1 MKRPALLSFS
11 LLLLLLA
18 LSAPAAYAQAA
29 PEGPA
34 AGPAA
39 QGFKLKGIDGK
50 VYDSEKMR
58 GEVLVVSFG
67 ATWCV
72 PCTWELEAIEELKVE
87 YAKKPV
93 RFFWVSVEDPK
104 RTSDN
109 LLRHYARERRLTVP
123 VLRDPRSETFL
134 RYETTTRLPVLVFF
148 DREGRFDSPPHRGMS
163 QDTTL
168 YKQMVRERV
177 NALLASAAP
186 AERAGRAV
194 SDR

>member
-1 MKRPALLSFS
+1 VKTRRLLFHT
-11 LLLLLLA
+11 LLLLLA
-18 LSAPAAYAQAA
+18 LSAPAAFAQV
-29 PEGPA
+29 PDERA
-34 AGPAA
+34 AGETAA

-87 YAKKPV
+87 YEKKPV
-93 RFFWVSVEDPK
+93 KFFWVSVEDPK

-109 LLRHYARERRLTVP
+109 LLRHYAKERRLTVP
-123 VLRDPRSETFL
+123 VLRDPQSETFL

-148 DREGRFDSPPHRGMS
+148 DRGGRFEAPAHRGMP
-163 QDTTL
+163 QDITV
-168 YKQMVRERV
+168 YKQMVRDRV
-177 NALLASAAP
+177 NALLAAGGGQESGGAA
-186 AERAGRAV
+186 
-194 SDR
+194 DR

>member
-1 MKRPALLSFS
+1 VKTPRLLSLS
-11 LLLLLLA
+11 LLLLA
-18 LSAPAAYAQAA
+18 LFAPAAFAQAA
-29 PEGPA
+29 EENPA
-34 AGPAA
+34 VETAP

-50 VYDSEKMR
+50 TYDSEKMR

-93 RFFWVSVEDPK
+93 KFFWVSVEDPK

-109 LLRHYARERRLTVP
+109 LLRHYAKERRLTVP

-148 DREGRFDSPPHRGMS
+148 DRAGRFEAPAHRGMP
-163 QDTTL
+163 QDITV

-177 NALLASAAP
+177 NALLAGDDARASGGAA
-186 AERAGRAV
+186 
-194 SDR
+194 DR

>member
-1 MKRPALLSFS
+1 MKMSRLLFLS
-11 LLLLLLA
+11 LMLLA
-18 LSAPAAYAQAA
+18 LSAPAAFAQAA
-29 PEGPA
+29 AEKLA
-34 AGPAA
+34 AEAAA

-93 RFFWVSVEDPK
+93 KFFWVSVEDPK

-109 LLRHYARERRLTVP
+109 LLRHYAKERRLTVP
-123 VLRDPRSETFL
+123 VLRDPQSETFL

-148 DREGRFDSPPHRGMS
+148 DRGGRFEAPAHRGMP
-163 QDTTL
+163 QDIMV
-168 YKQMVRERV
+168 YKQMVRDRV
-177 NALLASAAP
+177 NALLAAGGGRESGGAA
-186 AERAGRAV
+186 
-194 SDR
+194 DR

>member
-1 MKRPALLSFS
+1 MKTRRLLLLS
-11 LLLLLLA
+11 LLLLA
-18 LSAPAAYAQAA
+18 LSAPGASAQATA
-29 PEGPA
+29 EKQ
-34 AGPAA
+34 AGEAAA

-50 VYDSEKMR
+50 TYDSEKMR

-93 RFFWVSVEDPK
+93 KFFWVSVEDPK

-109 LLRHYARERRLTVP
+109 LLRHYAKERRLTVP

-148 DREGRFDSPPHRGMS
+148 DRGGRFEAPAHRGMT
-163 QDTTL
+163 QDITV
-168 YKQMVRERV
+168 YKQMVRDRV
-177 NALLASAAP
+177 NALLAAGDEQASGAA
-186 AERAGRAV
+186 A
-194 SDR
+194 DR